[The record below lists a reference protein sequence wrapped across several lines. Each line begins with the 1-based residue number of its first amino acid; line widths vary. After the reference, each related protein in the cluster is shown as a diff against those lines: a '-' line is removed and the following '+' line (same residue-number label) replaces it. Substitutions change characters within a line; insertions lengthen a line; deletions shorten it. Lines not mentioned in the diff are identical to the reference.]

1 MTRAW
6 LAVAVA
12 GACTACSADHGPR
25 FHAAGSRTPRAGGV
39 LHVATEQHVST
50 LDPALAADEVSL
62 YAIHAMFDT
71 LVDYA
76 PGSTA
81 LVPRLAARWDMSA
94 DARRFTFTLRDGVTY
109 ADGAPVVAADVA
121 ASLDRA
127 RTLPDS
133 PYGSYLADVSSIA
146 APDARTLAI
155 ELAHPDAAFIYTLTM
170 SFTAPAHRAGDGALA
185 GAGPFTLAA
194 WEPGVRVVL
203 ARNPR
208 YYDAARVH
216 VAGVEL
222 RENVPADVQFLAFE
236 RGELDAV
243 DHLAAP
249 DYQWLAGEPAWQPY
263 LRGAS
268 TLSAF
273 GWRMNVRVPPFD
285 DVRVRRALNYADDKA
300 HALRILGGTAE
311 IAHGLLPPGVPG
323 RDDALAPYPHDAAAA
338 RRLLAEAGHAD
349 GLDVELVTY
358 AGDEPER
365 LAQSLQ
371 ADLAEV
377 GVRARIV
384 TMSFAAYQTAIGK
397 PDGPPLSLAAWGGD
411 SPDPTSFLD
420 AKLATSA
427 IGSDASANDSF
438 YSNPALD
445 DLLDR
450 ARAERDP
457 ARRAEL
463 YRRAER
469 IVFDDAPWIF
479 EYHRRAIE
487 VVQPYL
493 MGYDPHPVG
502 IHDYASA
509 WLDREAGE

>member
-1 MTRAW
+1 MTGGVRLAG
-6 LAVAVA
+6 LAVLAVLA
-12 GACTACSADHGPR
+12 VLAACSADHGPR
-25 FHAAGSRTPRAGGV
+25 FRAAGRTGPYDGGT
-39 LHVATEQHVST
+39 LHVATEAHVST
-50 LDPALAADEVSL
+50 LDPALAADEVST

-71 LVDYA
+71 LVDYGA
-76 PGSTA
+76 GPGATA
-81 LVPRLAARWDMSA
+81 LVPRLAARWDVSP
-94 DARRFTFTLRDGVTY
+94 DARHFRFTLRDGLVY
-109 ADGAPVVAADVA
+109 SDGAPVVAADVA

-133 PYGSYLADVSSIA
+133 PYGGYLADVASIA
-146 APDARTLAI
+146 APSPHELDIDLAHGNAAFVYTLAM
-155 ELAHPDAAFIYTLTM
+155 P
-170 SFTAPAHRAGDGALA
+170 FTAPMHGAAGV
-185 GAGPFTLAA
+185 GPFVLAE

-203 ARNPR
+203 ARNDH
-208 YYDAARVH
+208 YYDPARAH
-216 VAGVEL
+216 VERVEL

-249 DYQWLAGEPAWQPY
+249 DYQWLAAEPAWQPY
-263 LRGAS
+263 LRGAP
-268 TLSAF
+268 TLSVF

-300 HALRILGGTAE
+300 HALRILAGTAE
-311 IAHGLLPPGVPG
+311 VAHGLLPPGVLG
-323 RDDALAPYPHDAAAA
+323 RDDALAPYPHDPAAA
-338 RRLLAEAGHAD
+338 RRLLAEAGHGD

-358 AGDEPER
+358 GGDEPER

-384 TMSFAAYQTAIGK
+384 TMSFAAYAAAIGR
-397 PDGPPLSLAAWGGD
+397 PDGPPLALAAWQGD

-445 DLLDR
+445 ALLDA
-450 ARAERDP
+450 ARAEPDP
-457 ARRAEL
+457 AKRAPL

-469 IVFDDAPWIF
+469 IVFDDAPWISSITAA
-479 EYHRRAIE
+479 RSR
-487 VVQPYL
+487 
-493 MGYDPHPVG
+493 
-502 IHDYASA
+502 SCS
-509 WLDREAGE
+509 RT